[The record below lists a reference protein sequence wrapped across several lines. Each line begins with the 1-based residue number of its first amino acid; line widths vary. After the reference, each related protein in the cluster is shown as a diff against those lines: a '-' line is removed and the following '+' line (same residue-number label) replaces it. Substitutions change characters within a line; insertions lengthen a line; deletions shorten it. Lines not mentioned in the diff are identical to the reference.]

1 MIHKGKALVRSVK
14 ARCRVCYTCV
24 RECPA
29 KAIRIEQGQAE
40 VIPERCIGCGN
51 CFRVC
56 NRNAKEVLSCID
68 TVAGLLAS
76 KSKTA
81 ALLAPSFPVEFTDMS
96 TEELIFRLRKL
107 GFDYVHEVAYGA
119 DLVAKAYRDLLQDHP
134 DERYIATSCPEIV
147 AYVEKYVPSLV
158 KNLAPI
164 VSPMVAMARVVKKY
178 FNNNCN
184 VVFIGPCIAK
194 KAEEEYND
202 SSSDVDSVLTFTE
215 LRTMLSDQ
223 PVSPEEIS
231 EQSFDPPYAG
241 KGRLFPIARG
251 LLETAEIGENLIT
264 GDIVA
269 TDGRENFPEAIKE
282 FEKADTPVRLL
293 EVLSCRGCIMGAG
306 ITNTR
311 MSLFERRAAVGNYTR
326 NMLNSQ
332 AHETPLEQF
341 AGISLDRTFNVRDQ
355 RLPTPSDKDIREIMA
370 CLGKHTI
377 EDELN
382 CGACGYDTCRNHA
395 VAILKGI
402 AEQEMCL
409 PFAIDK
415 LKKTVEKLA
424 QSNEEVAT
432 TRSALMHSEKLA
444 SMGQLAAGVAHEV
457 NNPLGIVLMY
467 AHLLLEEHGKDNQL
481 SEDLATI
488 VEQADR
494 CKRIV
499 SGLLNFARQNK
510 TICQPASFPD
520 LVKDTIR
527 TVNLPDS
534 IKVTY
539 SQEIEN
545 PVAEIDRE
553 QIAQLLVNLFTNA
566 QAAMP
571 TGGTLTITVK
581 GDDTTVSVIVGDT
594 GVGIPQKNLSKIF
607 DPFFTTK
614 QIGKGTGLGLAVLY
628 GIVKMHRGSVNVASN
643 TDPDEGPL
651 GTTFTITLPRFE
663 KKMLEI

>member
-1 MIHKGKALVRSVK
+1 MIHKGRALVRSIK
-14 ARCRVCYTCV
+14 ERCRVCYTCV

-56 NRNAKEVLSCID
+56 SRNAKEVLSCID
-68 TVAGLLAS
+68 RVVDLLAS
-76 KSKTA
+76 KIPTA
-81 ALLAPSFPVEFTDMS
+81 ALIAPSFPVEFTDMS

-119 DLVAKAYRDLLQDHP
+119 DLVADAYRHLLQDNP
-134 DERYIATSCPEIV
+134 DKRYIATSCPAIV

-158 KNLAPI
+158 KHLAPI
-164 VSPMVAMARVVKKY
+164 ASPMVAMARVVKKLY
-178 FNNNCN
+178 NNNCN
-184 VVFIGPCIAK
+184 AVFIGPCIAK
-194 KAEEEYND
+194 KAEEGNAD
-202 SSSDVDSVLTFTE
+202 TPSIDSVLTFSE
-215 LRTMLSDQ
+215 LRTMISDFT
-223 PVSPEEIS
+223 VSPEEIK
-231 EQSFDPPYAG
+231 EQCFDPPNAG

-251 LLETAEIGENLIT
+251 LLETAGIGEDLIA

-269 TDGRENFPEAIKE
+269 TDGRENFPEAIRE
-282 FEKADTPVRLL
+282 FEKAETPVRLL
-293 EVLSCRGCIMGAG
+293 EILSCRGCIMGAG
-306 ITNTR
+306 ITNTE

-326 NMLNSQ
+326 TMLNGNN
-332 AHETPLEQF
+332 HETPLEEF
-341 AGISLDRTFNVRDQ
+341 ADVPLNRAFNVRDQ
-355 RLPTPSDKDIREIMA
+355 RLPIPSDKDIKEIMA
-370 CLGKHTI
+370 CLGKYTL

-395 VAILKGI
+395 VAILRGI

-424 QSNEEVAT
+424 QSNEEVAST
-432 TRSALMHSEKLA
+432 KSALVQSEKLA

-457 NNPLGIVLMY
+457 NNPLGVVLMY
-467 AHLLLEEHGKDNQL
+467 AHLLLEEHGNNSQL
-481 SEDLATI
+481 KEDLTTI
-488 VEQADR
+488 AEQADR

-510 TICQPASFPD
+510 TICQPANFPD
-520 LVKDTIR
+520 LIKDTIR

-534 IKVTY
+534 IRVSFKQDITD
-539 SQEIEN
+539 

-553 QIAQLLVNLFTNA
+553 QIAQLLVNLYTNA

-571 TGGTLTITVK
+571 TGGTLSINVS
-581 GDDTTVSVIVGDT
+581 GDDTTVSVTVGDT
-594 GVGIPQKNLSKIF
+594 GVGIPQENLSKIF

-628 GIVKMHRGSVNVASN
+628 GIVKMHRGSVNVESN
-643 TDPDEGPL
+643 TDPDKGPC

-663 KKMLEI
+663 KRILEI

>member
-1 MIHKGKALVRSVK
+1 MIHNGKALVRSVK
-14 ARCRVCYTCV
+14 ERCRVCYTCV

-56 NRNAKEVLSCID
+56 SRNAKEILSCID
-68 TVAGLLAS
+68 TVADLLAS
-76 KSKTA
+76 RNITA
-81 ALLAPSFPVEFTDMS
+81 AMLAPSFPVEFTDMS
-96 TEELIFRLRKL
+96 TEELIFRLRQL
-107 GFDYVHEVAYGA
+107 GFNYVHEVAYGA
-119 DLVAKAYRDLLQDHP
+119 DLVANAYRDLLHNNP
-134 DERYIATSCPEIV
+134 DERYIATSCPAIV
-147 AYVEKYVPSLV
+147 AYIEKYVPSLV
-158 KNLAPI
+158 KHLAPI
-164 VSPMVAMARVVKKY
+164 VSPMVAMARIVKKHY
-178 FNNNCN
+178 NNNCKI
-184 VVFIGPCIAK
+184 VFIGPCIAK
-194 KAEEEYND
+194 KAEED
-202 SSSDVDSVLTFTE
+202 LTDDSSDVDAVVTFSE
-215 LRTMLSDQ
+215 LRVMFNDKKVNAANAKGET
-223 PVSPEEIS
+223 
-231 EQSFDPPYAG
+231 FDPPYAG

-251 LLETAEIGENLIT
+251 LLETAGIGEDLIT
-264 GDIVA
+264 GDVVA
-269 TDGRENFPEAIKE
+269 TDGRENFPEAIRE
-282 FEKADTPVRLL
+282 FEKPDNPVRLL

-306 ITNTR
+306 ITNTG
-311 MSLFERRAAVGNYTR
+311 MSLFERRAAVGRYTR
-326 NMLNSQ
+326 TMLNGK
-332 AHETPLEQF
+332 HTETPFEQF
-341 AGISLDRTFNVRDQ
+341 ADVSLHRTFSARDQ

-370 CLGKHTI
+370 CLGKYTP

-409 PFAIDK
+409 PFIIDK
-415 LKKTVEKLA
+415 LKMTVDKLA
-424 QSNEEVAT
+424 QSNEEVASA
-432 TRSALMHSEKLA
+432 RSALMHSEKLA

-467 AHLLLEEHGKDNQL
+467 AHLLLEEHGTNNQL
-481 SEDLATI
+481 REDLSTI

-510 TICQPASFPD
+510 TICQAVNFSD
-520 LVKDTIR
+520 LVKDTIK

-534 IKVTY
+534 IRVTY
-539 SQEIEN
+539 TRKLDDSK
-545 PVAEIDRE
+545 AEVDRE

-571 TGGTLTITVK
+571 TGGTLSVTVQ
-581 GDDTTVSVIVGDT
+581 GDEHSVSIVVSDT

-628 GIVKMHRGSVNVASN
+628 GIVKMHRGSVNVESN
-643 TDPDEGPL
+643 TDPEKGPC

-663 KKMLEI
+663 KKMLE